1 MVWWQHKIFFFLN
14 DWLVSDGSWWVLV
27 VAVTFNCDCWTEK
40 EFLKCIMKANLACWQ
55 WTENPDEKISERK
68 SSFLSGTS
76 CSPSEF
82 WQNDFRSAVRVIQV
96 KFHWGFC
103 LIISHFL
110 NKILRIHLHS
120 PDTVTISPRMH
131 TKQVTSA
138 ECLLCLVSVYSAN
151 VSLHYIL
158 EALFLILKKVLK
170 GTLLQIRG
178 SWFKIFKTDFF
189 LIQLNTDTL
198 QIPAFNYKH
207 ILTFRIYTCN
217 SV

>member
-1 MVWWQHKIFFFLN
+1 MGPDGFWWSLLLSI
-14 DWLVSDGSWWVLV
+14 
-27 VAVTFNCDCWTEK
+27 VTAGQRRN
-40 EFLKCIMKANLACWQ
+40 CIMKANLACWQ
-55 WTENPDEKISERK
+55 WTENPDEKISEWK

-82 WQNDFRSAVRVIQV
+82 WQNDFRIAVNLLRVIQV